1 MSAKNPG
8 RIAKLEA
15 LLSRVQSRASSPR
28 AFPGSGNGAAVHAVA
43 AATAEFAEQEE
54 HTQLDAVQV
63 ADIRT
68 APPPADAPPAD
79 SYDDDA
85 EVEVSSE
92 VVEVDIDVDEPI
104 AAESGAQP
112 VSHVTEPPAELE
124 EVVDDD
130 VPVNTRPSG
139 ASEEIA
145 AQPANELEEPAPSSS
160 RRPIGDEDAA
170 AAYAEESSPRH
181 TPPPESGKQV
191 AVSPS
196 AHPPRKST
204 VPPPPSLEG
213 HTLIGGWREPGL
225 AGAGAPGAGGP
236 GGTGVR
242 VPPPPH
248 APAGPPLVPAA
259 AGSSPQVSPAQ
270 ASGTRLSPD
279 VTRPELPQ
287 GAKVATIEGASQIA
301 KPATMGDLLDLT
313 LGL

>member
-1 MSAKNPG
+1 MSKNPA
-8 RIAKLEA
+8 RIQKLEA
-15 LLSRVQSRASSPR
+15 LLSRVQSRASEPR
-28 AFPGSGNGAAVHAVA
+28 ATNGAVA
-43 AATAEFAEQEE
+43 YAASAATSEFAEQEE

-63 ADIRT
+63 TDVRT
-68 APPPADAPPAD
+68 APPPAGTASHDA
-79 SYDDDA
+79 YDDDA

-139 ASEEIA
+139 ASEELAA

-160 RRPIGDEDAA
+160 RRPIGDEAA
-170 AAYAEESSPRH
+170 AAAGYEEESSPRH

-191 AVSPS
+191 SPS
-196 AHPPRKST
+196 ASPPRKST

-225 AGAGAPGAGGP
+225 GPLAGAPGI

-242 VPPPPH
+242 VPAPPPQ
-248 APAGPPLVPAA
+248 APAAPPPAPVA
-259 AGSSPQVSPAQ
+259 PGSSPQIAPAQ

-279 VTRPELPQ
+279 VTRPDLPQ
-287 GAKVATIEGASQIA
+287 GAKVATIEGASPVS

>member
-1 MSAKNPG
+1 MSKNPA

-15 LLSRVQSRASSPR
+15 LLSRVQSRASAPR
-28 AFPGSGNGAAVHAVA
+28 ATNGAAVYVA
-43 AATAEFAEQEE
+43 SATTAEFAEQEE
-54 HTQLDAVQV
+54 HTQLDAAQV
-63 ADIRT
+63 TDTRT
-68 APPPADAPPAD
+68 APPPADASHDA
-79 SYDDDA
+79 YDDDA

-145 AQPANELEEPAPSSS
+145 AAQPANELEEPAPSSS
-160 RRPIGDEDAA
+160 RRPIGDEAA
-170 AAYAEESSPRH
+170 AAAGYEEESSPRH

-191 AVSPS
+191 SPS
-196 AHPPRKST
+196 ASPPRKST

-225 AGAGAPGAGGP
+225 GPQVGAPGIGAGTP
-236 GGTGVR
+236 GMGVR
-242 VPPPPH
+242 VPAPPAAPPP
-248 APAGPPLVPAA
+248 VPAA
-259 AGSSPQVSPAQ
+259 AGSSPQIAPAQ

-279 VTRPELPQ
+279 VTRPDLPQ
-287 GAKVATIEGASQIA
+287 GAKVATIEGASPVA
-301 KPATMGDLLDLT
+301 KPVTMGDLLDLT